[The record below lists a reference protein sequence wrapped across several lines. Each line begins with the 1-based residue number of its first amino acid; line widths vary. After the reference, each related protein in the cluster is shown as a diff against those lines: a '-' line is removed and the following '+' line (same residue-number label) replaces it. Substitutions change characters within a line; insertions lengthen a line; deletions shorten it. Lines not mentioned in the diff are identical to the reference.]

1 MVVVGNGSTGG
12 DLRIA
17 CLGVDVDILPTH
29 VGPRRYEMRKLFKT
43 LFGGMSDR
51 GATPELPPASA
62 GEGGIVPAPVS
73 EPGKARSRS
82 KVERFAVIDTET
94 TGFSKHDRV
103 VEIACV
109 TVVGGEIVDEY
120 DTLVQPNRDLG
131 AVHVH
136 GITPEMVQAAP
147 TFDQVLPDIAAR
159 IDGAVLAAHNI
170 SFDVRMLA
178 QEVERVDGARFA
190 GGDGICTYR
199 MTGTKLSIAAAEAG
213 LGSQEHTAL
222 GDARLVAGLLALS
235 PDGGGLPASCATPDE
250 GGGFTLRRPG
260 SPQRGGSLHE
270 LALRSDWPDGTTG
283 AEALYLDVLDRTL
296 DDGVLEAWEA
306 AWLADTATAVG
317 ISEQGRADLHAS
329 YYDKLVERI
338 LADGIITDEEASL
351 SEMVAEALN
360 LEPQADTPTMQPGP
374 VQTLAPG
381 VKVCFTGEAAITRAE
396 LERMAARAGLEPV
409 PSVTKKCGLLVAAD
423 PLSQSG
429 KARTARKYGIPVIG
443 ADEFTALANRTR

>member
-1 MVVVGNGSTGG
+1 M
-12 DLRIA
+12 
-17 CLGVDVDILPTH
+17 PTH
-29 VGPRRYEMRKLFKT
+29 IGAAEVWDAKT
-43 LFGGMSDR
+43 VQDAAWGASDG
-51 GATPELPPASA
+51 GATPEPPPESI
-62 GEGGIVPAPVS
+62 GEGVVAPAPVS
-73 EPGKARSRS
+73 EVVKTRSRS
-82 KVERFAVIDTET
+82 KAERFAVIDTET

-131 AVHVH
+131 AVHIH
-136 GITPEMVQAAP
+136 GITPEMVQTAP

-178 QEVERVDGARFA
+178 QEVYRVDGAKFA
-190 GGDGICTYR
+190 GGDGICTYK

-235 PDGGGLPASCATPDE
+235 PDGGGVPASCATPGE

-270 LALRSDWPDGTTG
+270 LALRSDWPDGIAE

-306 AWLADTATAVG
+306 AWLADTASAVG

-329 YYDKLVERI
+329 YYDRLVERI

-351 SEMVAEALN
+351 SQMVADALS
-360 LEPQADTPTMQPGP
+360 LEPQADTPTPQSGP
-374 VQTLAPG
+374 VETLESG
-381 VKVCFTGEAAITRAE
+381 VKVCFTGEATITRAE
-396 LERMAARAGLEPV
+396 LEAMAARAGLEPV
-409 PSVTKKCGLLVAAD
+409 SSVTKKCGLLVAAD

-443 ADEFTALANRTR
+443 ADEFTALANRPR